1 MLRNE
6 AIIPSGYGT
15 KSMLEDKIEK
25 FDIASFSRP
34 LLPIFHGK
42 EFIEYYSSLRQPID
56 VLKNPLGY
64 NNIIDVLIAINN
76 KHQPSLFSKNFIKRG
91 LDDITD
97 DLVKHKPLYRRW
109 YQEVN
114 GKRRDISVPS
124 PKSYNFIKSY
134 VLPFIKSIKIHSKA
148 HGAEYGWTPKKSIE
162 THLPMACALSF
173 DMSDAFKQ
181 IDLVYVFDFYYNTL
195 GNYVDGDGRRDAAG
209 FLATLST
216 VKYGR
221 CIGLPIGS
229 PISSFLFNRL
239 LYPVDEVL
247 DKTANE
253 KKLSYSRWVDDF
265 IISSSMEK
273 PPEYFGWALRLICNN
288 FVIAPLKIFYNRNP
302 TYLLGHKVDDGKI
315 TKISKTELKEK
326 KGKPLDPYFYS
337 MPEQNTSRLG

>member
-6 AIIPSGYGT
+6 AIPPSGYNI
-15 KSMLEDKIEK
+15 KSILEDKIEK

-34 LLPIFHGK
+34 LLPIFYGNK
-42 EFIEYYSSLRQPID
+42 FIEYYSSLRQPTD
-56 VLKNPLGY
+56 VLKNTSRYG
-64 NNIIDVLIAINN
+64 NIVNAFIAI
-76 KHQPSLFSKNFIKRG
+76 KPQLSLFDKDFIKRG

-109 YQEVN
+109 YQEMN
-114 GKRRDISVPS
+114 GKCRDISVPS
-124 PKSYNFIKSY
+124 PKFYNFIKSY
-134 VLPFIKSIKIHSKA
+134 VLPFIKNIKIHPKT

-181 IDLVYVFDFYYNTL
+181 IDLIYVFDFYYNAL
-195 GNYVDGDGRRDAAG
+195 GNYVDGDGRRDTAG

-229 PISSFLFNRL
+229 PISTFLFNRL

-247 DKTANE
+247 DKIANE

-265 IISSSMEK
+265 IVSSSMEK
-273 PPEYFGWALRLICNN
+273 PAEYFGWALRLICNN
-288 FVIAPLKIFYNRNP
+288 FVIAPLKIFYHHNP

-326 KGKPLDPYFYS
+326 RGNPLDPCFYS
-337 MPEQNTSRLG
+337 IPEQNTSRLD